1 MEGTNAVLECK
12 KRTQVR
18 WEYVLEPLNKATYWD
33 HQPLPTEERRALARR
48 TLYVG
53 EQNEKLIV
61 KKDDVCDVLHDKPT
75 VKVKE
80 SRVARAEKII
90 LNRVRCA
97 ERGMSAMLLWQHEFY
112 YVLEQEELSRRK
124 LGPPKPYLYQALE
137 FRVGVELPDEEKEG
151 LTRKQLREM
160 FVLGV
165 AYAPALNVRMYSTRE
180 KGYLFHSE
188 FNDSDARTG
197 LFWRCP
203 EVVRVDNSKAWRA
216 MSKVL
221 TTIPRVVHPD
231 DVYSGAVHVAGRDLH
246 YVCGVCAHENV
257 PKNLQAKRKHEPW
270 GFVIKKI
277 IREQGGVQVDDG
289 FCMYPEERLGMSL
302 NSASMMWENV
312 EAVFEGIRVV
322 MRTNGRARSGSF
334 SMLWSAALQQFWEV
348 TAT

>member
-1 MEGTNAVLECK
+1 
-12 KRTQVR
+12 
-18 WEYVLEPLNKATYWD
+18 
-33 HQPLPTEERRALARR
+33 
-48 TLYVG
+48 
-53 EQNEKLIV
+53 
-61 KKDDVCDVLHDKPT
+61 
-75 VKVKE
+75 
-80 SRVARAEKII
+80 
-90 LNRVRCA
+90 
-97 ERGMSAMLLWQHEFY
+97 
-112 YVLEQEELSRRK
+112 
-124 LGPPKPYLYQALE
+124 
-137 FRVGVELPDEEKEG
+137 
-151 LTRKQLREM
+151 
-160 FVLGV
+160 
-165 AYAPALNVRMYSTRE
+165 
-180 KGYLFHSE
+180 
-188 FNDSDARTG
+188 
-197 LFWRCP
+197 
-203 EVVRVDNSKAWRA
+203 